1 MKKPN
6 ITAENVESISSLKR
20 LIQNRDLLREE
31 LNQDP
36 RKLLLNK
43 IENKIS
49 SQLGL
54 RSDTRKLIDGVFDGS
69 IAWSMKD
76 MPRIEEWSSVSAIY
90 KGAKIEIPKHL
101 KISDLE
107 YRYNYVRPSK
117 GYSKVSWRTV

>member
-6 ITAENVESISSLKR
+6 ITVDNVESISSLKR

-43 IENKIS
+43 IENKIN

>member
-6 ITAENVESISSLKR
+6 ITVENVESISSLKR

>member
-6 ITAENVESISSLKR
+6 ITIENVESISSLKR

-43 IENKIS
+43 IENKIN
-49 SQLGL
+49 SQLCL

-69 IAWSMKD
+69 IAWSMKN

>member
-6 ITAENVESISSLKR
+6 ITVENVESISSLKR

-76 MPRIEEWSSVSAIY
+76 MPRIEEWSSVSAVY
-90 KGAKIEIPKHL
+90 KGAKIEIPKQL

>member
-1 MKKPN
+1 METPD
-6 ITAENVESISSLKR
+6 ITINNVKSISSLKR
-20 LIQNRDLLREE
+20 LIENRDLLRKE

-76 MPRIEEWSSVSAIY
+76 MPRIEEWSSVSAVY

-101 KISDLE
+101 KVSDLE

>member
-6 ITAENVESISSLKR
+6 ITVENVESISSLKR
-20 LIQNRDLLREE
+20 LIENRDLLREE

-69 IAWSMKD
+69 VAWSMKD
-76 MPRIEEWSSVSAIY
+76 MPRIEEWSSVSAVY

>member
-6 ITAENVESISSLKR
+6 ITVENVESISSLKR

-107 YRYNYVRPSK
+107 YKYTYTRPSK
-117 GYSKVSWRTV
+117 GHSNVSWRTV

>member
-6 ITAENVESISSLKR
+6 ITVENVESISSLKR

-69 IAWSMKD
+69 VAWSMKD
-76 MPRIEEWSSVSAIY
+76 IPRIEEWSSVSAVY

-117 GYSKVSWRTV
+117 GYSTVSWRTV

>member
-1 MKKPN
+1 METPD
-6 ITAENVESISSLKR
+6 ITINNVKSISSLKR
-20 LIQNRDLLREE
+20 LIENRDLLREE

-76 MPRIEEWSSVSAIY
+76 MPRIEEWSSVSAVY

-101 KISDLE
+101 KVSDLE

>member
-6 ITAENVESISSLKR
+6 ITVENVESISSLKR

-76 MPRIEEWSSVSAIY
+76 MPRIEEWSSVSAVY

>member
-6 ITAENVESISSLKR
+6 ITVENVESISSLKR
-20 LIQNRDLLREE
+20 LIENRDLLREE

-69 IAWSMKD
+69 VAWSMKD

>member
-6 ITAENVESISSLKR
+6 ITVENVDSISSLKR

>member
-6 ITAENVESISSLKR
+6 ITVDNVESISSLKR

>member
-6 ITAENVESISSLKR
+6 ITIENVESISSLKR

>member
-1 MKKPN
+1 METPD
-6 ITAENVESISSLKR
+6 ITIDNVKSISSLKR
-20 LIQNRDLLREE
+20 LIENRDLLREE

-76 MPRIEEWSSVSAIY
+76 MPRIEEWSSVSAVY

>member
-6 ITAENVESISSLKR
+6 ITVGNVESISSLKR
-20 LIQNRDLLREE
+20 LIQNRDLIREE

-76 MPRIEEWSSVSAIY
+76 MPRIEEWSSVSAVY

-101 KISDLE
+101 KVSDLE

>member
-6 ITAENVESISSLKR
+6 ITVGNVESISSLKR
-20 LIQNRDLLREE
+20 LIQNRDILREE

-76 MPRIEEWSSVSAIY
+76 MPRIEEWSSVSAVY

-101 KISDLE
+101 KVSDLE

>member
-6 ITAENVESISSLKR
+6 ITVENVESISSLKR

-49 SQLGL
+49 CQLGL

-76 MPRIEEWSSVSAIY
+76 MPRIEEWSSVSAVY

>member
-6 ITAENVESISSLKR
+6 ITVENVESISSLKR

-69 IAWSMKD
+69 VAWSMKD
-76 MPRIEEWSSVSAIY
+76 IPRIEEWSSVSAVY

>member
-6 ITAENVESISSLKR
+6 ITVENVESISSLKR

-76 MPRIEEWSSVSAIY
+76 MPRIEEWSSVSAVY

-107 YRYNYVRPSK
+107 YRYNYVSPSK

>member
-6 ITAENVESISSLKR
+6 ITVENVESISSLKR

-69 IAWSMKD
+69 VAWSMKD

-90 KGAKIEIPKHL
+90 KGARIEIPKHL

>member
-6 ITAENVESISSLKR
+6 ITIENVESISSLKR

-69 IAWSMKD
+69 VAWSMKD

>member
-6 ITAENVESISSLKR
+6 ITVENVESISSLKR

-69 IAWSMKD
+69 VAWSMKD

>member
-6 ITAENVESISSLKR
+6 ITVENGESISSLKR

-54 RSDTRKLIDGVFDGS
+54 RSDTRKLSDGVFDGS

-76 MPRIEEWSSVSAIY
+76 MPRIEEWSTVSAIY

>member
-6 ITAENVESISSLKR
+6 ITVENVESISSLKR

-69 IAWSMKD
+69 VAWSMKD
-76 MPRIEEWSSVSAIY
+76 MPRIEEWSSVSAVY

>member
-6 ITAENVESISSLKR
+6 ITVGNVESISSLKR

-76 MPRIEEWSSVSAIY
+76 MPRIEEWSSVSAVY

-101 KISDLE
+101 KVSDLE